1 VVCLFILVVFIVV
14 ESCWRGACVG
24 EVLRRIRG
32 VADYQFGRGVGAGL
46 FPEGVEVAFS
56 RRTGRIRYVF
66 LDGERLATM
75 RPTDGLFSLSLCG
88 AVRVVKR
95 ARCVVV
101 VRDDVARFV
110 AEGGDV
116 FAVHVVSVDDDVRVR
131 DEVVVVDG
139 AERIL
144 AVGRAVLSGGEMR
157 AFKRGVA
164 VKVRR
169 GVES

>member
-1 VVCLFILVVFIVV
+1 
-14 ESCWRGACVG
+14 
-24 EVLRRIRG
+24 
-32 VADYQFGRGVGAGL
+32 
-46 FPEGVEVAFS
+46 
-56 RRTGRIRYVF
+56 
-66 LDGERLATM
+66 
-75 RPTDGLFSLSLCG
+75 
-88 AVRVVKR
+88 
-95 ARCVVV
+95 
-101 VRDDVARFV
+101 
-110 AEGGDV
+110 V
-116 FAVHVVSVDDDVRVR
+116 FAVHVVSVDDDVRAR